1 MWRAVLCYVK
11 RKMGKLSRSDILE
24 AFFWLLI
31 AVIFFAVS
39 FSFNQPIEIYKFGA
53 TGWPRVILFL
63 MALVALGNFYH
74 AYSKG
79 SKAQEGRVGAKE
91 NDEPIEYTSTGQYF
105 KTGMVLL
112 LPLLYA
118 LSLKPV
124 GFYSGTPIF
133 IALIMIAWGE
143 RRVRFILT
151 NTILIYAILIGLF
164 MLVLNAPLPQ
174 GNMSPFYDIS
184 AFMLKTKTQLDQMF

>member
-1 MWRAVLCYVK
+1 
-11 RKMGKLSRSDILE
+11 MGKLSRPDIFE
-24 AFFWLLI
+24 AVFWLLI
-31 AVIFFAVS
+31 SVIFFVVS

-63 MALVALGNFYH
+63 MALVCLGNFYY

-91 NDEPIEYTSTGQYF
+91 NDEPIEYTSIGQYF
-105 KTGMVLL
+105 KTGMVLM
-112 LPLLYA
+112 LPLVYA

-143 RRVRFILT
+143 RRVRFILI
-151 NTILIYAILIGLF
+151 NTILIYAILIVLF

-174 GNMSPFYDIS
+174 GNMSPFYNIS

>member
-1 MWRAVLCYVK
+1 
-11 RKMGKLSRSDILE
+11 MGKLSRPDIFE
-24 AFFWLLI
+24 TVFWLLI
-31 AVIFFAVS
+31 SVIFFVVS

-63 MALVALGNFYH
+63 MALVCLGNFYY

-91 NDEPIEYTSTGQYF
+91 NDEPIEYTSIGQYF
-105 KTGMVLL
+105 KTGMVLM
-112 LPLLYA
+112 LPLVYA

-143 RRVRFILT
+143 RRVRFILI
-151 NTILIYAILIGLF
+151 NTILIYAILIVLF

>member
-1 MWRAVLCYVK
+1 
-11 RKMGKLSRSDILE
+11 MGKLSRPDIFE
-24 AFFWLLI
+24 AVFWLLI
-31 AVIFFAVS
+31 SVIFFVVS

-63 MALVALGNFYH
+63 MALVCLGNFYY

-91 NDEPIEYTSTGQYF
+91 NDEPIEYTSIGQYF
-105 KTGMVLL
+105 KTGMVLM
-112 LPLLYA
+112 LPLVYA

-143 RRVRFILT
+143 RRVRFILI
-151 NTILIYAILIGLF
+151 NTILIYAILVVLF

-184 AFMLKTKTQLDQMF
+184 AFMLKTKTQLDQIF

>member
-1 MWRAVLCYVK
+1 
-11 RKMGKLSRSDILE
+11 MGKLSRPDIFE
-24 AFFWLLI
+24 AVFWLLI
-31 AVIFFAVS
+31 SVIFFVVS

-63 MALVALGNFYH
+63 MALFCLGNFYY
-74 AYSKG
+74 AYSNG

-91 NDEPIEYTSTGQYF
+91 NDEPIEYTSIGQYF
-105 KTGMVLL
+105 KTGMVLM
-112 LPLLYA
+112 LPLVYA

-143 RRVRFILT
+143 RRVRFILI
-151 NTILIYAILIGLF
+151 NTILIYAILIVLF

>member
-1 MWRAVLCYVK
+1 
-11 RKMGKLSRSDILE
+11 MGKLSRPDIFE
-24 AFFWLLI
+24 AVFWLLI
-31 AVIFFAVS
+31 SLIFFIVS

-63 MALVALGNFYH
+63 MALVCLGNFYY

-91 NDEPIEYTSTGQYF
+91 NDEPIEYTSIGQYF
-105 KTGMVLL
+105 KTGMVLM
-112 LPLLYA
+112 LPLVYA

-143 RRVRFILT
+143 RRVLFILI
-151 NTILIYAILIGLF
+151 NTILIYAILIVLF

>member
-1 MWRAVLCYVK
+1 
-11 RKMGKLSRSDILE
+11 MGKLSRSDIFE
-24 AFFWLLI
+24 AIFWLLI
-31 AVIFFAVS
+31 AVIFFVVS

-105 KTGMVLL
+105 KTGMVLI
-112 LPLLYA
+112 Y
-118 LSLKPV
+118 
-124 GFYSGTPIF
+124 YI
-133 IALIMIAWGE
+133 IMQ
-143 RRVRFILT
+143 VQLVQ
-151 NTILIYAILIGLF
+151 LIY
-164 MLVLNAPLPQ
+164 
-174 GNMSPFYDIS
+174 
-184 AFMLKTKTQLDQMF
+184 

>member
-1 MWRAVLCYVK
+1 
-11 RKMGKLSRSDILE
+11 MGKLSRPDIFE
-24 AFFWLLI
+24 AVFWLLI
-31 AVIFFAVS
+31 SVIFFVVS

-63 MALVALGNFYH
+63 MALVCLGNFYY

-91 NDEPIEYTSTGQYF
+91 NDEPIEYTSIGQYF
-105 KTGMVLL
+105 KTGMVLM
-112 LPLLYA
+112 LPLVYA

-143 RRVRFILT
+143 RRVRFILI
-151 NTILIYAILIGLF
+151 NTILIYAILIVLF

-184 AFMLKTKTQLDQMF
+184 AFMLKTKTQVDQMF

>member
-1 MWRAVLCYVK
+1 
-11 RKMGKLSRSDILE
+11 MGKLSRPDIFE
-24 AFFWLLI
+24 AVFWLLI
-31 AVIFFAVS
+31 SVIFFLVS

-63 MALVALGNFYH
+63 MALVCLGNFYY

-91 NDEPIEYTSTGQYF
+91 NDEPIEYTSIGQYF
-105 KTGMVLL
+105 KTGMVLM
-112 LPLLYA
+112 LPLVYA

-143 RRVRFILT
+143 RRVRFIFI
-151 NTILIYAILIGLF
+151 NTILIYAILIVLF

>member
-1 MWRAVLCYVK
+1 
-11 RKMGKLSRSDILE
+11 MGKLSRPDIFE
-24 AFFWLLI
+24 AVFWLLI
-31 AVIFFAVS
+31 SVIFFVVS
-39 FSFNQPIEIYKFGA
+39 FNFNQPIEIYKFGA

-63 MALVALGNFYH
+63 MALVCLGNFCH
-74 AYSKG
+74 AYFKG

-91 NDEPIEYTSTGQYF
+91 NDEPIEYTSTGQYL
-105 KTGMVLL
+105 KTGMVLI
-112 LPLLYA
+112 LPLVYA

-143 RRVRFILT
+143 RRVRFILI

-164 MLVLNAPLPQ
+164 MIVLNAPLPQ
-174 GNMSPFYDIS
+174 GNISPFYDIS
-184 AFMLKTKTQLDQMF
+184 AFMLRTKTQLDQLF

>member
-1 MWRAVLCYVK
+1 MSRPDIFEAV
-11 RKMGKLSRSDILE
+11 
-24 AFFWLLI
+24 FWLLI
-31 AVIFFAVS
+31 SVVFFVVS

-63 MALVALGNFYH
+63 MALVCLGNFYY

-91 NDEPIEYTSTGQYF
+91 NDEPIEYTSIGQYF
-105 KTGMVLL
+105 KTGMVLM
-112 LPLLYA
+112 LPLVYA

-143 RRVRFILT
+143 RRVRFILI
-151 NTILIYAILIGLF
+151 NTILIYAILIVLF

>member
-1 MWRAVLCYVK
+1 
-11 RKMGKLSRSDILE
+11 MGKLSRSDILE

-91 NDEPIEYTSTGQYF
+91 NDAPIEYTSTGQYF
-105 KTGMVLL
+105 KTGMVLI
-112 LPLLYA
+112 LPLIYA

>member
-1 MWRAVLCYVK
+1 
-11 RKMGKLSRSDILE
+11 MGKLSRPDIFE
-24 AFFWLLI
+24 AVFWLLI
-31 AVIFFAVS
+31 SVIFFVVS

-63 MALVALGNFYH
+63 MTLVCLGNFYY

-91 NDEPIEYTSTGQYF
+91 NDEPIEYTSIGQYF
-105 KTGMVLL
+105 KTGMVLM
-112 LPLLYA
+112 LPLVYA

-143 RRVRFILT
+143 RRVRFILI
-151 NTILIYAILIGLF
+151 NTILIYAILIVLF

>member
-1 MWRAVLCYVK
+1 
-11 RKMGKLSRSDILE
+11 MGKLSRPDIFE
-24 AFFWLLI
+24 AVFWLLI
-31 AVIFFAVS
+31 SVIFFVVS
-39 FSFNQPIEIYKFGA
+39 FSFNHPIEIYQVGA

-63 MALVALGNFYH
+63 MALVCLGNFYY

-91 NDEPIEYTSTGQYF
+91 NDEPIEYTSIGQYF
-105 KTGMVLL
+105 KTGMVLM
-112 LPLLYA
+112 LPLVYA

-143 RRVRFILT
+143 RRVRFILI
-151 NTILIYAILIGLF
+151 NTILIYAILIVLF

>member
-1 MWRAVLCYVK
+1 
-11 RKMGKLSRSDILE
+11 MGKLGKPDIFE
-24 AFFWLLI
+24 AAFWLLLAI
-31 AVIFFAVS
+31 IFFAVS

-63 MALVALGNFYH
+63 MALIALGNFYH

-79 SKAQEGRVGAKE
+79 AKAQEGRVGAKE
-91 NDEPIEYTSTGQYF
+91 NDEPIEYTSMGQYI
-105 KTGMVLL
+105 KTGLIL
-112 LPLLYA
+112 ILPLLYG

-151 NTILIYAILIGLF
+151 NTLLIYAILIGLF
-164 MLVLNAPLPQ
+164 MVVLNAPLPQ

>member
-1 MWRAVLCYVK
+1 
-11 RKMGKLSRSDILE
+11 MGKLSRPDIFE
-24 AFFWLLI
+24 AVFWLLI
-31 AVIFFAVS
+31 SVIFFVVS

-53 TGWPRVILFL
+53 TGWPRVILFF
-63 MALVALGNFYH
+63 MALVCLGNFYY

-91 NDEPIEYTSTGQYF
+91 NDEPIEYTSIGQYF
-105 KTGMVLL
+105 KTGMVLM
-112 LPLLYA
+112 LPLVYA

-143 RRVRFILT
+143 RRVRFILI
-151 NTILIYAILIGLF
+151 NTILIYAILIVLF

>member
-1 MWRAVLCYVK
+1 
-11 RKMGKLSRSDILE
+11 MGKLSRPDIFE
-24 AFFWLLI
+24 AIFWLLI
-31 AVIFFAVS
+31 SVIFFLVS
-39 FSFNQPIEIYKFGA
+39 FNFNQPIEIYKFGA

-63 MALVALGNFYH
+63 MALVCLGNFCH
-74 AYSKG
+74 AYFKG

-91 NDEPIEYTSTGQYF
+91 NDEPIEYTSTGQYL
-105 KTGMVLL
+105 KTGMVLI
-112 LPLLYA
+112 LPLVYA

-143 RRVRFILT
+143 RRVRFILI

-164 MLVLNAPLPQ
+164 MIVLNAPLPQ
-174 GNMSPFYDIS
+174 GNISPFYDIS
-184 AFMLKTKTQLDQMF
+184 AFMLRTKTQLDQLF

>member
-1 MWRAVLCYVK
+1 
-11 RKMGKLSRSDILE
+11 MGKLSRPDIFE
-24 AFFWLLI
+24 AVFWLLI
-31 AVIFFAVS
+31 SVIFFLVS

-63 MALVALGNFYH
+63 MALVCLGNFYY

-79 SKAQEGRVGAKE
+79 SKAQESRVGAKE
-91 NDEPIEYTSTGQYF
+91 NDEPIEYTSIGQYF
-105 KTGMVLL
+105 KTGMVLM
-112 LPLLYA
+112 LPLVYA

-143 RRVRFILT
+143 RRVRFILI
-151 NTILIYAILIGLF
+151 NTILIYAILIVLF

>member
-1 MWRAVLCYVK
+1 
-11 RKMGKLSRSDILE
+11 MGKLSRPDIFE
-24 AFFWLLI
+24 AVFWLLI
-31 AVIFFAVS
+31 SVIFFVVS

-63 MALVALGNFYH
+63 MALVCLGNFYY

-91 NDEPIEYTSTGQYF
+91 NDEPIEYTSIGQYF
-105 KTGMVLL
+105 KTGMVLM
-112 LPLLYA
+112 LPLVYA

-143 RRVRFILT
+143 RRDRFILI
-151 NTILIYAILIGLF
+151 NTILIYAILIVLF

>member
-1 MWRAVLCYVK
+1 
-11 RKMGKLSRSDILE
+11 MGKLSRPDIFE
-24 AFFWLLI
+24 AVFWLLI
-31 AVIFFAVS
+31 SVIFFVVS

-63 MALVALGNFYH
+63 MALVCLGNFYY

-91 NDEPIEYTSTGQYF
+91 NDEPIEYTSIGQYF
-105 KTGMVLL
+105 KTGVVLM
-112 LPLLYA
+112 LPLVYA

-143 RRVRFILT
+143 RRVRFILI
-151 NTILIYAILIGLF
+151 NTILIYAILIVLF

>member
-1 MWRAVLCYVK
+1 
-11 RKMGKLSRSDILE
+11 MGKLSRPDIFE
-24 AFFWLLI
+24 TVFWLLI
-31 AVIFFAVS
+31 SVIFFVVS

-63 MALVALGNFYH
+63 MALVCLGNFYY

-91 NDEPIEYTSTGQYF
+91 NDEPIEYTSIGQYF
-105 KTGMVLL
+105 KTGMVLM
-112 LPLLYA
+112 LPLVYA

-143 RRVRFILT
+143 RRVRFILI
-151 NTILIYAILIGLF
+151 NTILIYAIVIVLF

>member
-1 MWRAVLCYVK
+1 
-11 RKMGKLSRSDILE
+11 MGKLSRPDIFE
-24 AFFWLLI
+24 EVFWLLI
-31 AVIFFAVS
+31 SVIFFVVS

-63 MALVALGNFYH
+63 MALVCLGNFYY

-91 NDEPIEYTSTGQYF
+91 NDEPIEYTSIGQYF
-105 KTGMVLL
+105 KTGMVLM
-112 LPLLYA
+112 LPLVYA

-143 RRVRFILT
+143 RRVRFILI
-151 NTILIYAILIGLF
+151 NTILIYAILIVLF

>member
-1 MWRAVLCYVK
+1 
-11 RKMGKLSRSDILE
+11 MGKLSRPDIFE
-24 AFFWLLI
+24 AVFWLLI
-31 AVIFFAVS
+31 SVIFFVVS
-39 FSFNQPIEIYKFGA
+39 FSFSQPIEIYKFGA

-63 MALVALGNFYH
+63 MALVCLGNFYY

-91 NDEPIEYTSTGQYF
+91 NDEPIEYTSIGQYF
-105 KTGMVLL
+105 KTGMVLM
-112 LPLLYA
+112 LPLVYA

-143 RRVRFILT
+143 RRVRFILI
-151 NTILIYAILIGLF
+151 NTILIYAILIVLF

>member
-1 MWRAVLCYVK
+1 
-11 RKMGKLSRSDILE
+11 MGKLSRPDIFE
-24 AFFWLLI
+24 AVFWLLI
-31 AVIFFAVS
+31 SVIFFVVS

-63 MALVALGNFYH
+63 MALVCLGNFYY

-91 NDEPIEYTSTGQYF
+91 NDEPIEYTSIGQYF
-105 KTGMVLL
+105 KTGMVLM
-112 LPLLYA
+112 LPLVYA

-143 RRVRFILT
+143 RRVRFILI
-151 NTILIYAILIGLF
+151 NTILIYAILIVLF
-164 MLVLNAPLPQ
+164 MIVLNAPLPQ

>member
-1 MWRAVLCYVK
+1 
-11 RKMGKLSRSDILE
+11 MGKLSRPDIFE
-24 AFFWLLI
+24 AVFWLLI
-31 AVIFFAVS
+31 SVIFFVVS

-63 MALVALGNFYH
+63 MALVCLGNFYY

-91 NDEPIEYTSTGQYF
+91 NDEPIEYTSIGQYF
-105 KTGMVLL
+105 KTGMVLM
-112 LPLLYA
+112 LPLVYA

-143 RRVRFILT
+143 RIVRFILI
-151 NTILIYAILIGLF
+151 NTILIYAILIVLF

>member
-1 MWRAVLCYVK
+1 
-11 RKMGKLSRSDILE
+11 MGKLSRPYIFE
-24 AFFWLLI
+24 AVFWLLI
-31 AVIFFAVS
+31 SVIFFVVS

-63 MALVALGNFYH
+63 MALVCLGNFYY

-91 NDEPIEYTSTGQYF
+91 NDEPIEYTSIGQYF
-105 KTGMVLL
+105 KTGMVLM
-112 LPLLYA
+112 LPLVYA

-143 RRVRFILT
+143 RRVRFILI
-151 NTILIYAILIGLF
+151 NTILIYAILIVLF

>member
-1 MWRAVLCYVK
+1 
-11 RKMGKLSRSDILE
+11 MGKLSRPDIFE
-24 AFFWLLI
+24 AVFWLLI
-31 AVIFFAVS
+31 AVIFFTVS

-63 MALVALGNFYH
+63 MALVSLGNFYH

-91 NDEPIEYTSTGQYF
+91 NDEPIEYTSTSQYF
-105 KTGMVLL
+105 KTGMVLV
-112 LPLLYA
+112 LPLVYA

-164 MLVLNAPLPQ
+164 MIVLNAPLPQ
-174 GNMSPFYDIS
+174 GNMSPFYDVS
-184 AFMLKTKTQLDQMF
+184 AFMLKAKTQLDQLF

>member
-1 MWRAVLCYVK
+1 
-11 RKMGKLSRSDILE
+11 MGKLSRPDIFE
-24 AFFWLLI
+24 AVFWLLI
-31 AVIFFAVS
+31 SVVFFVVS

-63 MALVALGNFYH
+63 MALVCLGNFYY

-91 NDEPIEYTSTGQYF
+91 NDEPIEYTSIGQYF
-105 KTGMVLL
+105 KTGMVLM
-112 LPLLYA
+112 LPLVYA

-143 RRVRFILT
+143 RRVRFILI
-151 NTILIYAILIGLF
+151 NTILIYAILIVLF

>member
-1 MWRAVLCYVK
+1 
-11 RKMGKLSRSDILE
+11 MGKLSRPDIFE
-24 AFFWLLI
+24 AVFWLLI
-31 AVIFFAVS
+31 SVIFFVVS

-53 TGWPRVILFL
+53 TGWPRVILLL
-63 MALVALGNFYH
+63 MALVCLGNFYY

-91 NDEPIEYTSTGQYF
+91 NDEPIEYTSIGQYF
-105 KTGMVLL
+105 KTGMVLM
-112 LPLLYA
+112 LPLVYA

-143 RRVRFILT
+143 RRVRFILI
-151 NTILIYAILIGLF
+151 NTILIYAILIVLF

>member
-1 MWRAVLCYVK
+1 
-11 RKMGKLSRSDILE
+11 MGKLSRPDIFE
-24 AFFWLLI
+24 AVFWLLI
-31 AVIFFAVS
+31 SVIFFVVS

-63 MALVALGNFYH
+63 MALVCLGNFYY

-91 NDEPIEYTSTGQYF
+91 NDEPIEYTSIGQYF
-105 KTGMVLL
+105 KTGMVLM
-112 LPLLYA
+112 LPLVYA

-143 RRVRFILT
+143 KRVRFILI
-151 NTILIYAILIGLF
+151 NTILIYAILIVLF

>member
-1 MWRAVLCYVK
+1 
-11 RKMGKLSRSDILE
+11 MGKLSRPDIFE
-24 AFFWLLI
+24 AVFWLLI
-31 AVIFFAVS
+31 SVIFFVVS

-53 TGWPRVILFL
+53 TGWPRVILIL
-63 MALVALGNFYH
+63 MALVSLGNFYH

-91 NDEPIEYTSTGQYF
+91 NDEPIEYTSIGQYF
-105 KTGMVLL
+105 KTGMVLM
-112 LPLLYA
+112 LPLVYA

-143 RRVRFILT
+143 RRVRFILI
-151 NTILIYAILIGLF
+151 NTILIYAILIVLF

>member
-1 MWRAVLCYVK
+1 
-11 RKMGKLSRSDILE
+11 MGKLSRPDIFE
-24 AFFWLLI
+24 AVFWLLI
-31 AVIFFAVS
+31 AVVFFAVS
-39 FSFNQPIEIYKFGA
+39 FNFDQPIEIYKFGA

-63 MALVALGNFYH
+63 MALVSLGNFYY

-91 NDEPIEYTSTGQYF
+91 NEEPIEYTSVRQYF
-105 KTGMVLL
+105 KTGMVLI
-112 LPLLYA
+112 LPLVYA

-151 NTILIYAILIGLF
+151 NTILIYAILISLF
-164 MLVLNAPLPQ
+164 MIVLNAPLPQ

-184 AFMLKTKTQLDQMF
+184 AFMLKTKTQFDQMF

>member
-1 MWRAVLCYVK
+1 
-11 RKMGKLSRSDILE
+11 MGKLSRPDIFE
-24 AFFWLLI
+24 AVFWLLI
-31 AVIFFAVS
+31 SVIFFVVS

-63 MALVALGNFYH
+63 MALVCLGNFYY

-91 NDEPIEYTSTGQYF
+91 NDEPIEYTSIGQYF
-105 KTGMVLL
+105 KTGMVLM
-112 LPLLYA
+112 LPLVYA

-143 RRVRFILT
+143 RRVRFILI
-151 NTILIYAILIGLF
+151 NTILIYAILIVLF

-174 GNMSPFYDIS
+174 GNLSPFYDIS

>member
-1 MWRAVLCYVK
+1 
-11 RKMGKLSRSDILE
+11 MGKLSRPDIFE
-24 AFFWLLI
+24 AVFWLLI
-31 AVIFFAVS
+31 SVIFFVVS

-63 MALVALGNFYH
+63 MALVCLGNFYY

-91 NDEPIEYTSTGQYF
+91 NDEPIEYTSIGQYF
-105 KTGMVLL
+105 KTGMVLM
-112 LPLLYA
+112 LPLVYA

-143 RRVRFILT
+143 RRVRFILI
-151 NTILIYAILIGLF
+151 NTILIYAILIVLF

-184 AFMLKTKTQLDQMF
+184 AFMLKTKTQLDQIF

>member
-1 MWRAVLCYVK
+1 
-11 RKMGKLSRSDILE
+11 MGKLSRPDIFE
-24 AFFWLLI
+24 AVFWLLI
-31 AVIFFAVS
+31 SVIFFVVS

-63 MALVALGNFYH
+63 MALVCLGNFYY

-91 NDEPIEYTSTGQYF
+91 NDEPIEYTSIGQYF
-105 KTGMVLL
+105 KTGMVLM
-112 LPLLYA
+112 LPLVYA

-143 RRVRFILT
+143 RRVRFILI
-151 NTILIYAILIGLF
+151 NTILIYAILIVLF

-184 AFMLKTKTQLDQMF
+184 AFMLKTKTQLDQLF

>member
-1 MWRAVLCYVK
+1 
-11 RKMGKLSRSDILE
+11 MGKLSRPDIFE
-24 AFFWLLI
+24 AVFWLLI
-31 AVIFFAVS
+31 SVIFFLVS

-63 MALVALGNFYH
+63 MALVCLGNFYY

-91 NDEPIEYTSTGQYF
+91 NDEPIEYTSIGQYF
-105 KTGMVLL
+105 KTGMVLM
-112 LPLLYA
+112 LPLVYA

-143 RRVRFILT
+143 RRVRFILI
-151 NTILIYAILIGLF
+151 NTILIYAILIVLF